1 MMVCLFFFSS
11 RRRHTRC
18 ALVTG
23 VQTCALPIFRGDL
36 HGHDAQVDARCEAR
50 RRPVRF
56 EGARYLP
63 RHAGSEGRR
72 NDGRARAD
80 RDRQGDGRLPGA
92 RRCGVAGRSRR
103 RARCKLRGTPMT
115 DLLGIGASGVRAYQ
129 TAISTTSENIANAGT
144 AGYVRRT
151 TTMNEV
157 AAASRGVNGNAPL
170 VASGVVVS
178 GVARE
183 SDELRQV
190 AVRGAGADLARSE
203 TAVTWLDQIAQARSE
218 DSLVGKGWVSTLKTR
233 VSP

>member
-1 MMVCLFFFSS
+1 MWRLFFFSS

-23 VQTCALPIFRGDL
+23 VQTCALPI
-36 HGHDAQVDARCEAR
+36 C
-50 RRPVRF
+50 
-56 EGARYLP
+56 
-63 RHAGSEGRR
+63 
-72 NDGRARAD
+72 
-80 RDRQGDGRLPGA
+80 
-92 RRCGVAGRSRR
+92 
-103 RARCKLRGTPMT
+103 
-115 DLLGIGASGVRAYQ
+115 
-129 TAISTTSENIANAGT
+129 T

-203 TAVTWLDQIAQARSE
+203 TAVTWLDQAEPALTRSG
-218 DSLVGKGWVSTLKTR
+218 DGKRVGEGKSGSVRGGHGGDRTK
-233 VSP
+233 